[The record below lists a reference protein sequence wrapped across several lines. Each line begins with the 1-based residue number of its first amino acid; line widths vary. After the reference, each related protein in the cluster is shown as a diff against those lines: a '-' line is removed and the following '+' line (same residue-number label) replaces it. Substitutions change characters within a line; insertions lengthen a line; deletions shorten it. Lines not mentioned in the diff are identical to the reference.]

1 MIIDNYLKKIF
12 DDSDNKKTNEI
23 FSNVPY
29 GSEPLIIS
37 ALKDNYSRNII
48 YIAENKKK
56 YNQIKDFVNYLDI
69 KNCCFFPEYDTN
81 IYDRISPN
89 KGIVS
94 ERIRTLINLN
104 NSNKSSVLITTA
116 NASLQ
121 YVIDKNENSFKK
133 LMLKKGENFKS
144 EELIKFFIDSGYTKS
159 TNVREVGDF
168 AVRGGIIDFF
178 SYGNNNP
185 IRLDFIG
192 NTIETIKEFDISTQT
207 SIKETSKVYIYPCQE
222 IVLDENN
229 IKIFRKKFNQK
240 FGSKNKESK
249 LYESVSNN
257 ISIPGI
263 ESWLTLFCEKK
274 SDLFSYLNNPII
286 LIENN
291 SFNNIFNFY
300 ENVYSQYQSRLD
312 FDASDNQKDKYFSLN
327 PEELFLNLDEYNNII
342 NKYDLVKISPLN
354 EPESINLNGNSIT
367 KFFSS
372 NNLNKIEYEK
382 LRNQIKTHI
391 DNSKLITIACSSEG
405 SKLRLKKIL
414 HNQGIE
420 SSSFDNWNEY
430 KDSLNGGLNLNVL
443 NLTKGFEIDNYVFI
457 SEQDIFGERFYRSR
471 NLTSKN
477 FIKDIN
483 NINPGDLIIHI
494 DHGLGKFEK
503 LSTIK
508 IENSDHECLLL
519 NYKNNDR
526 LYLPVE
532 NLEMISKY
540 NSQDEN
546 IELDRLGGKSWKIKT
561 KKIKEDILILAQD
574 LIDIAAKRKISN
586 AKKYNIQDD
595 YYDNFCAK
603 FSHEE
608 TEDQLNSINNVLDDL
623 QMGIPMDRLICG
635 DVGFGKTEVA
645 LRASFLVSLE
655 GKQVAILAPT
665 TLLARQHYETFKKR
679 FSGLPVNIVEL
690 SRLSKNKKN
699 TIESINNGSSDIIIG
714 THALLSDKVEF
725 RNLGLL
731 IIDEEQHFGVKHKEK
746 LKKLKSDIHV
756 LTLTATPIPRTM
768 QLAMTGVKDLSIIAT
783 PPIDRRSI
791 ETYIFKEDKISI
803 KEALI
808 RERNRGGQSFY
819 VVPRISDIKKIEDF
833 IKDKLPNLSYVIA
846 HGQMS
851 SSILED
857 RMHDFYNGEYDILIS
872 TSIIESGLDLPNAN
886 TIIIHKANLFGLS
899 QLYQIR
905 GRVGRSDKKAYAL
918 ITYENEYHL
927 GKDAVKRLE
936 AMQSL
941 DSLGAG
947 FNLASH
953 DLDIRGS
960 GNILGEQQSGHIKQ
974 IGIEL
979 YQEMLEQTIANIKN
993 KELKVID
1000 NKWSPKISID
1010 LPILIPEDYIED
1022 INLRM
1027 EIYRRLSIITDISE
1041 LELLE
1046 VEIIDRF
1053 GHYPK
1058 QVKILLR
1065 IISIKIRCKDLNI
1078 ESIKNYKHGFIIQL
1092 RDNIFSNPEG
1102 LLSYIT
1108 TNQDVEFKPDEKIV
1122 FKNTKDEELLDFID
1136 IKIDDLETI
1145 KRVN

>member
-1 MIIDNYLKKIF
+1 MIIDNYLKNNFVGKQG
-12 DDSDNKKTNEI
+12 NKTNEI

-37 ALKDNYSRNII
+37 ALKENCNRNII

-56 YNQIKDFVNYLDI
+56 YNQIKDLIVYLGI
-69 KNCCFFPEYDTN
+69 NNCYFFPEYDTN

-89 KGIVS
+89 KEISS
-94 ERIRTLINLN
+94 ERIRTLINI
-104 NSNKSSVLITTA
+104 SNPSKSSVLITTA

-121 YVIDKNENSFKK
+121 YVIDKSESSYKK
-133 LMLKKGENFKS
+133 LKLKKGEDIKS
-144 EELIKFFIDSGYTKS
+144 EELIAFFINSGYTKS
-159 TNVREVGDF
+159 TNVREIGDF
-168 AVRGGIIDFF
+168 AIRGGIIDFF
-178 SYGNNNP
+178 SYGNIKP

-207 SIKETSKVYIYPCQE
+207 SIKEINKAYIYPCQE
-222 IVLDENN
+222 ILLEENK
-229 IKIFRKKFNQK
+229 IKIFRRKFNEK
-240 FGSKNKESK
+240 FGSKNKDSK

-263 ESWLTLFCEKK
+263 ESWIPLFCEKK
-274 SDLFSYLNNPII
+274 SDLFNYLDNPMI
-286 LIENN
+286 LLESNAF
-291 SFNNIFNFY
+291 SNIFNFY
-300 ENVYSQYQSRLD
+300 ESVCSQYKSRLD
-312 FDASDNQKDKYFSLN
+312 FDSNDNEKDKYFSLN
-327 PEELFLNLDEYNNII
+327 PEELFLNLDEYNKIL
-342 NKYDLVKISPLN
+342 NKHDLIKISQMN
-354 EPESINLNGNSIT
+354 EPNSINFNGNPIT

-372 NNLNKIEYEK
+372 SSINKIDYEK
-382 LRNQIKTHI
+382 LRKKIKLHI
-391 DNSKLITIACSSEG
+391 DNSKFITIACSSEG

-414 HNQGIE
+414 NNQGIE
-420 SSSFDNWNEY
+420 SSSCNNWNEY
-430 KDSLNGGLNLNVL
+430 KNNPNGELNLNVL
-443 NLTKGFEIDNYVFI
+443 NLAKGFELDNYVFI

-471 NLTSKN
+471 NLTNKN

-483 NINPGDLIIHI
+483 NINPGDLIVHI
-494 DHGLGKFEK
+494 DHGLGKFDK

-508 IENSDHECLLL
+508 IENSKHECLLL
-519 NYKNNDR
+519 KYKNNDR

-540 NSQDEN
+540 NSQNEN

-608 TEDQLNSINNVLDDL
+608 TEDQLNSINNVLNDL
-623 QMGIPMDRLICG
+623 KMGIPMDRLVCG

-655 GKQVAILAPT
+655 GKQVGILTPT

-679 FSGLPVNIVEL
+679 FSGLPINIVEL

-699 TIESINNGSSDIIIG
+699 NIENINNGSADIIIG
-714 THALLSDKVEF
+714 THALLSDKVNF
-725 RNLGLL
+725 KNLGLV

-746 LKKLKSDIHV
+746 LKKLKSDIHI

-791 ETYIFKEDKISI
+791 ETFIFKEDKISI

-808 RERNRGGQSFY
+808 KEKNRGGQSFY
-819 VVPRISDIKKIEDF
+819 VVPRISDIRNIEDF
-833 IKDKLPNLSYVIA
+833 IKNELPNLSYVIV

-857 RMHDFYNGEYDILIS
+857 RMHDFYNGEYDVLIS

-905 GRVGRSDKKAYAL
+905 GRVGRSNKKAYAL
-918 ITYENEYHL
+918 ITYEDEYHL
-927 GKDAVKRLE
+927 GKDAIKRLE

-941 DSLGAG
+941 DALGAG

-960 GNILGEQQSGHIKQ
+960 GNILGEQQSGHIRQ

-993 KELKVID
+993 KELKIID

-1010 LPILIPEDYIED
+1010 LPILIPENYIED

-1027 EIYRRLSIITDISE
+1027 EIYRRLSNITDTSE

-1046 VEIIDRF
+1046 IEIVDRF
-1053 GHYPK
+1053 GHYPN
-1058 QVKILLR
+1058 QVRILLR
-1065 IISIKIRCKDLNI
+1065 IISIKIRCKNLNI
-1078 ESIKNYKHGFIIQL
+1078 ESIKNHKHGFIIKL
-1092 RDNIFSNPEG
+1092 RDNIFANPEG
-1102 LLSYIT
+1102 LLSYIS
-1108 TNQDVEFKPDEKIV
+1108 TNLDVQFKPDEKII
-1122 FKNTKDEELLDFID
+1122 FENIKDIEILDFID
-1136 IKIDDLETI
+1136 TKIDDLEVI
-1145 KRVN
+1145 KRAI